1 MVLIINRIDTYGT
14 NRIDTYGTNNIHKV
28 RRKYHPCSNLHR
40 KYDPYTTLHGGSSVG
55 WVPNSLL
62 DLWSHPWQYLHTIM
76 GNPDL
81 SAAADDAK
89 VSYLHRM
96 TGGVPASCHSC
107 LYGWTSHKVR
117 ELLGVCEIRFW
128 D

>member
-28 RRKYHPCSNLHR
+28 RRKYHPYSNLHR

-62 DLWSHPWQYLHTIM
+62 DL
-76 GNPDL
+76 
-81 SAAADDAK
+81 
-89 VSYLHRM
+89 
-96 TGGVPASCHSC
+96 
-107 LYGWTSHKVR
+107 
-117 ELLGVCEIRFW
+117 
-128 D
+128 